1 MDDGHGDTGQE
12 AVGTTAAVGGRRRT
26 VQVKF
31 RVTEAERA
39 LIAEKMRL
47 LHTDNLAAYLRKMA
61 IDGYIISTDH
71 TDIKAM
77 TAEIQRVGTN
87 INQIAK
93 RVNTYGNLYAE
104 DMAKIQEVLS
114 EIWQSQRFILS
125 KAR

>member
-1 MDDGHGDTGQE
+1 MEDGHGDTGQE
-12 AVGTTAAVGGRRRT
+12 AATVGGRRRT

-31 RVTEAERA
+31 RVTEDERA

-47 LHTDNLAAYLRKMA
+47 LGTDNLAAYLRKMA
-61 IDGYIISTDH
+61 IDGYIIKTDH

-77 TAEIQRVGTN
+77 TAEIQKVGVN

-93 RVNTYGNLYAE
+93 KINTYGSNSVYAE
-104 DMAKIQEVLS
+104 DMARIQEALA
-114 EIWQSQRFILS
+114 EIWRLQRYILS